1 MKEGPD
7 ITRIAQLIGDP
18 ARANMLCALMSGKA
32 LTATEL
38 ANEAGVTLQTT
49 SGHLAKMVDGGL
61 VANRKQGRH
70 KYYQLL
76 DDDVAHLL
84 ENLMSVAAQKG
95 HLRAQTG
102 PKDPELRHARVCY
115 DHLAG
120 DLGTKLYSALI
131 KTGHLKEIG
140 DQTEITETG
149 VSFFEENGF
158 ELEALHNSRRQL
170 CRQCL
175 DWSERRTHLAGT
187 LGASILQHIYEKKW
201 AKRDDNSRVVRFSKQ
216 GEAAFKAVFAVEL

>member
-61 VANRKQGRH
+61 VASRKQGRH

>member
-7 ITRIAQLIGDP
+7 ISRIAQLIGDP

-49 SGHLAKMVDGGL
+49 SGHLTKLVDGGL

-76 DDDVAHLL
+76 DDEVAHLL
-84 ENLMSVAAQKG
+84 ENLMSVAALRG

-120 DLGTKLYSALI
+120 DLGTKLYVSL
-131 KTGHLKEIG
+131 TQQGHLREFG
-140 DQTEITETG
+140 DQTEVTQAG
-149 VSFFEENGF
+149 ADFFERLGF
-158 ELEALHNSRRQL
+158 DLDSLSKGRRLL

-187 LGASILQHIYEKKW
+187 LGASILTHILEKKW
-201 AKRDDNSRVVRFSKQ
+201 ATREENSRVVRFSKS
-216 GEAAFKAVFAVEL
+216 GEQAFKSAFGIEP

>member
-61 VANRKQGRH
+61 VASRKQGRH

-120 DLGTKLYSALI
+120 DLGTKLYGALI
-131 KTGHLKEIG
+131 KTGHLKEVG
-140 DQTEITETG
+140 DQTEITESG
-149 VSFFEENGF
+149 ISFFEKKGF
-158 ELEALHNSRRQL
+158 KLDALHNSRRQL

-187 LGASILQHIYEKKW
+187 LGASILRHIYEKKW
-201 AKRDDNSRVVRFSKQ
+201 AKRDDNSRVVRFSKR
-216 GEAAFKAVFAVEL
+216 GEAAFMAVFEIEL